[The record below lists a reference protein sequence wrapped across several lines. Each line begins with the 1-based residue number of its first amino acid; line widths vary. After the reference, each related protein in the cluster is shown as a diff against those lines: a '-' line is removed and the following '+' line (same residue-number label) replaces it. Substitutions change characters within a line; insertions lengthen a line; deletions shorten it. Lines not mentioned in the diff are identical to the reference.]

1 VSALLTI
8 RDVHVRF
15 GGLKAVIGASMDCR
29 QGVVTSLIGPNG
41 AGKTTLFNVVTGVQP
56 PSSGSVFL
64 DGIDIT
70 GEPAHRRARRGM
82 ARTFQR
88 IEMFTSL
95 SVFDNVLVAAEVAG
109 RSRPRTVAGELLD
122 RLALTGVQTKQGG
135 SLPTGTARLVEIAR
149 ALATEP
155 RVLLLDEPASGLD
168 ETETATLGNL
178 LRQLAADGLAIVLVE
193 HDVDLVMRVSDVVY
207 ALDLGE
213 IIASGTPAE
222 VQRDQRVIESYLGA
236 A

>member
-1 VSALLTI
+1 M

-15 GGLKAVIGASMDCR
+15 GGLKAVTGASMECNE
-29 QGVVTSLIGPNG
+29 GLVTSLIGPNG

-56 PSSGSVFL
+56 PTSGSVFI
-64 DGIDIT
+64 DGVDIT
-70 GEPAHRRARRGM
+70 REPAHRRARRGM

-95 SVFDNVLVAAEVAG
+95 SVSDNVLVAAEVAG
-109 RSRPRTVAGELLD
+109 RSQARVVASELIE
-122 RLALTGVQTKQGG
+122 RLGLTGVASMLGG
-135 SLPTGTARLVEIAR
+135 ALPTGTARLVEIAR
-149 ALATEP
+149 ALATGP

-168 ETETATLGNL
+168 ERETNPLGDL
-178 LRQLAADGLAIVLVE
+178 FRELAADGLAIVLVE
-193 HDVDLVMRVSDVVY
+193 HDIDLVMRVSDVVY

-213 IIASGTPAE
+213 MIACGTPSE
-222 VQRDQRVIESYLGA
+222 VQRNRRVIDSYLGA